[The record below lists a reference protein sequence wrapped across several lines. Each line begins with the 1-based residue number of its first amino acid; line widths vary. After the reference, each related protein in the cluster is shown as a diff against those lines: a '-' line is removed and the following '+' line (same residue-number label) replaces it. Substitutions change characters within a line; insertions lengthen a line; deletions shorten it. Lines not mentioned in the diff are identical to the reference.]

1 MDQVNPID
9 WTQTGVAAAIVA
21 AAVFAIRNQLD
32 KQTKQI
38 VRAVTK
44 MMMRAQADHKGL
56 NDRLGHCEVKI
67 ERILGRLDHSQEQ
80 RVETGLNPETHVP
93 SVSSAEQSLG

>member
-1 MDQVNPID
+1 MDQVTPID

-21 AAVFAIRNQLD
+21 AAVFAIRNQLNQ
-32 KQTKQI
+32 QTRQI

-80 RVETGLNPETHVP
+80 RVETGLNPESHVP
-93 SVSSAEQSLG
+93 TSSSAQPGQG